1 MSVLALLLTAAAV
14 GIFGAS
20 GTITRLIKRSYRN
33 YRTVLL
39 ALRAG
44 GLVALGFGI
53 AGTALDSRLLL
64 LTSAGVLVFSLMLA
78 VVATVFERIAPSAPL
93 NQESILIVAAH
104 PDDLEIA
111 CGATTA
117 KLIDQGYSV
126 HALILADGKDG
137 GEVAGRAGE
146 ATNGAE
152 FLGLASLT
160 MLALPDR
167 ALDQNMK
174 EMIAAIEAEI
184 EKYQPTLIFTHSIHD
199 VHQDHV
205 AVHKAGTGL
214 VRRAFDVLGVV
225 PVISGNSGA
234 FRRACLDDM
243 ARSNPGH
250 PLREDTVGE
259 DLELTWQILTSPW
272 KVVFA
277 PDALV
282 YAESPSS
289 VRALYKQRT
298 RWARGLLQSL
308 QLYWRHLF
316 DFSYPRFSCLLWFIV
331 VTMVFTPVLQIVLL
345 IFGVAQ
351 LPNADFSELGI
362 ILGSGLLLSTVLLI
376 ITMVMAGSLRDLRHI
391 WTLPLWPVYSLA
403 MSFTMLS
410 ALLQELR
417 RAEQVWNKPERTGV
431 ISYEQQISRHGARA
445 ASESA
450 TERQMGQ
457 HGDVVGPGVVSGTGT
472 RFRPRRE
479 TEPRG

>member
-1 MSVLALLLTAAAV
+1 MVLQSCVESIIGAGYPNLEVLIVDDGSSDATRQIGQRLAADHPEVRYIYQDNAGKGAALNHGYRVSTGEFLFFIDADSVFTPQTVPAMLSAFYDEKIGAVCGDDRPVNLNRVLTRFLAL
-14 GIFGAS
+14 
-20 GTITRLIKRSYRN
+20 IT
-33 YRTVLL
+33 
-39 ALRAG
+39 
-44 GLVALGFGI
+44 
-53 AGTALDSRLLL
+53 
-64 LTSAGVLVFSLMLA
+64 
-78 VVATVFERIAPSAPL
+78 
-93 NQESILIVAAH
+93 
-104 PDDLEIA
+104 
-111 CGATTA
+111 
-117 KLIDQGYSV
+117 
-126 HALILADGKDG
+126 
-137 GEVAGRAGE
+137 
-146 ATNGAE
+146 
-152 FLGLASLT
+152 
-160 MLALPDR
+160 
-167 ALDQNMK
+167 
-174 EMIAAIEAEI
+174 
-184 EKYQPTLIFTHSIHD
+184 
-199 VHQDHV
+199 HV
-205 AVHKAGTGL
+205 GTGL

-345 IFGVAQ
+345 ILGVAQ
-351 LPNADFSELGI
+351 LPNADLSELGI

-376 ITMVMAGSLRDLRHI
+376 ITMVIAGSLRDLRHI

-445 ASESA
+445 GAQA
-450 TERQMGQ
+450 ERQMGQ
-457 HGDVVGPGVVSGTGT
+457 HGDVVGPGVVSGTDT

>member
-1 MSVLALLLTAAAV
+1 MA
-14 GIFGAS
+14 F
-20 GTITRLIKRSYRN
+20 
-33 YRTVLL
+33 
-39 ALRAG
+39 
-44 GLVALGFGI
+44 
-53 AGTALDSRLLL
+53 
-64 LTSAGVLVFSLMLA
+64 
-78 VVATVFERIAPSAPL
+78 
-93 NQESILIVAAH
+93 
-104 PDDLEIA
+104 
-111 CGATTA
+111 
-117 KLIDQGYSV
+117 
-126 HALILADGKDG
+126 
-137 GEVAGRAGE
+137 
-146 ATNGAE
+146 
-152 FLGLASLT
+152 
-160 MLALPDR
+160 
-167 ALDQNMK
+167 
-174 EMIAAIEAEI
+174 
-184 EKYQPTLIFTHSIHD
+184 LIFTMALLVMRVLFVPLALEFERRAAVRRRRGDSVELARQPAVSVVVPAYNEEMVLQSCVESIIGAGYPNLEVLIVDDGSSDATRQIGQRLAADHPE
-199 VHQDHV
+199 VRYIYQDNAGKGAALNHGYRVSTGEFLFFIDADSVFTPQTVPAMLSAFYDEKIGAVCGDDRPVNLNRVLTRFLALITHV
-205 AVHKAGTGL
+205 GTGL

-345 IFGVAQ
+345 ILGVAQ
-351 LPNADFSELGI
+351 LPNADLSELGI

-376 ITMVMAGSLRDLRHI
+376 ITMVIAGSLRDLRHI

-445 ASESA
+445 GAQA
-450 TERQMGQ
+450 ERQMGQ
-457 HGDVVGPGVVSGTGT
+457 HGDVVGPGVACDTGT
-472 RFRPRRE
+472 RVRPRRE

>member
-1 MSVLALLLTAAAV
+1 MALLVMRVLFVPLALEFERRAAV
-14 GIFGAS
+14 RRRRGDSVELARQPAVSVVVPAYNEEMVLQSCVESIIGAGYPNLEVLIVDDGS
-20 GTITRLIKRSYRN
+20 SDATRQIGQRLAADHPEVRYIYQDNAGKGAALNHGYRVSTGEFLFFIDADSVFTSQ
-33 YRTVLL
+33 TVPAMLSAFYDEKIGAVCGDDRPVNLNRVLTRFL
-39 ALRAG
+39 AL
-44 GLVALGFGI
+44 I
-53 AGTALDSRLLL
+53 
-64 LTSAGVLVFSLMLA
+64 
-78 VVATVFERIAPSAPL
+78 
-93 NQESILIVAAH
+93 
-104 PDDLEIA
+104 
-111 CGATTA
+111 
-117 KLIDQGYSV
+117 
-126 HALILADGKDG
+126 
-137 GEVAGRAGE
+137 
-146 ATNGAE
+146 
-152 FLGLASLT
+152 
-160 MLALPDR
+160 
-167 ALDQNMK
+167 
-174 EMIAAIEAEI
+174 
-184 EKYQPTLIFTHSIHD
+184 TH
-199 VHQDHV
+199 V
-205 AVHKAGTGL
+205 GTGL

-272 KVVFA
+272 KVMFA

-345 IFGVAQ
+345 ILGVAQ
-351 LPNADFSELGI
+351 LPNADLSELGI

-376 ITMVMAGSLRDLRHI
+376 ITMVIAGSLRDLRHI

-445 ASESA
+445 GAQA
-450 TERQMGQ
+450 ERQMGQ
-457 HGDVVGPGVVSGTGT
+457 HGDVVDPGVVSGTDT

>member
-1 MSVLALLLTAAAV
+1 MA
-14 GIFGAS
+14 F
-20 GTITRLIKRSYRN
+20 
-33 YRTVLL
+33 
-39 ALRAG
+39 
-44 GLVALGFGI
+44 
-53 AGTALDSRLLL
+53 
-64 LTSAGVLVFSLMLA
+64 
-78 VVATVFERIAPSAPL
+78 
-93 NQESILIVAAH
+93 
-104 PDDLEIA
+104 
-111 CGATTA
+111 
-117 KLIDQGYSV
+117 
-126 HALILADGKDG
+126 
-137 GEVAGRAGE
+137 
-146 ATNGAE
+146 
-152 FLGLASLT
+152 
-160 MLALPDR
+160 
-167 ALDQNMK
+167 
-174 EMIAAIEAEI
+174 
-184 EKYQPTLIFTHSIHD
+184 LIFTMALLVMRVLFVPLALEFERRAAVRRRRGDSVELARQPAVSVVVPAHNEEMVLQSCVESIIGAGYPNLEVLIVDDGSSDATCQIGQRLAANHPEVRYIYQD
-199 VHQDHV
+199 NAGKGAALNHGYRVSTGEFLFFIDADSVFTHQTVPAMLSAFYDEKIGAVCGDDRPVNLNRVLTRFLALITHV
-205 AVHKAGTGL
+205 GTGL

-316 DFSYPRFSCLLWFIV
+316 DFSSPRFSCLLWFIV
-331 VTMVFTPVLQIVLL
+331 VTMVFFPVLQIVLL
-345 IFGVAQ
+345 IFGVVQ
-351 LPNADFSELGI
+351 LPNADFSVWGI

-376 ITMVMAGSLRDLRHI
+376 ITMVIAGSLRDLRHI
-391 WTLPLWPVYSLA
+391 WTLPLWPVFSLA

-431 ISYEQQISRHGARA
+431 ISYEQQISRHDA
-445 ASESA
+445 
-450 TERQMGQ
+450 
-457 HGDVVGPGVVSGTGT
+457 
-472 RFRPRRE
+472 
-479 TEPRG
+479 